1 MSLDVSLE
9 IIIIAVLGLTVTV
22 LAAISA
28 KFYSDLTNQRR
39 FYDEKIKDI
48 TEGNDNL
55 ILKFK
60 DISAEVLKNQA
71 LSFDERQRMT
81 LESIVNP
88 FKNEIS
94 DFKTKIDAVHKD
106 SIVGRTSLDSQL
118 RNLMDLNRNLS
129 KEAQN
134 LTEALKGR
142 KKLQGDWG
150 ELQLARIL
158 EMSGL
163 QEGVAYRMQ
172 VNLKDENGS
181 NLRPD
186 CIVYMPSDRKVIID
200 SKVSLNDYVEYIN
213 TENEEEKNKYLESYI
228 KCLRKHID
236 ELANKNYQSLIRDN
250 SLDYVMMFV
259 PVESAYIEAVK
270 KDINLFDYAYK
281 NKVAIATPSSL
292 MPLLKLVESMWR
304 VDKQSRSAL
313 QMAQTA
319 SSLYDKIA
327 NFSEDM
333 RKVGDSLDR
342 ASSFYDEALRKLSSG
357 RGNVLSLAQR
367 MIDLG
372 ATSNKKINID
382 FEDGEN
388 DDKDKKE
395 PQI

>member
-213 TENEEEKNKYLESYI
+213 AENEEEKNKYLESYI
-228 KCLRKHID
+228 KCLRKHVD

-342 ASSFYDEALRKLSSG
+342 ASSFYDEALKKLSSG

>member
-213 TENEEEKNKYLESYI
+213 AENEEEKNKYLESYI
-228 KCLRKHID
+228 KCLRKHVD

-342 ASSFYDEALRKLSSG
+342 ASSFYDEALKKLSSG

-382 FEDGEN
+382 FEDGDN
-388 DDKDKKE
+388 NDKDENE